1 MNDQNIHQHRRL
13 LDMLAGWASF
23 AEKYA
28 SILGFSSKEI
38 DAKEIDAINDLYQ
51 EAGNMTNDHLDQEP
65 SPQEIQR
72 FVIDKVIPVLL
83 NGVSSR
89 EKLNADEEN
98 LQP

>member
-23 AEKYA
+23 AEGNTG
-28 SILGFSSKEI
+28 IPGFSSKEI
-38 DAKEIDAINDLYQ
+38 NAISDLYQ

-89 EKLNADEEN
+89 EKLDADEEN